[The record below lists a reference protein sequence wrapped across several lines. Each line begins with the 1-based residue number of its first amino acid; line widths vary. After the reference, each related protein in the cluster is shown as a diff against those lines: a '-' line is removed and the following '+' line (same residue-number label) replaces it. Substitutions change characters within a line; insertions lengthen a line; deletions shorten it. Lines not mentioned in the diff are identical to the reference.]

1 MPPTTP
7 KTPAN
12 IGDSHFQH
20 APTSI
25 ASPVP
30 KRGISDAALRAAKP
44 AVKPF
49 KIAAG
54 GGLYLEVMPGG
65 SKLWR
70 WKYRIGGKEN
80 RLAVGAYPDLL
91 LSAAREKAEV
101 ARKLVKAGIHPSHQ
115 KQLDRIK
122 VEHENANTFE
132 AVAREWLALKDW
144 EQVTKDKRLQM
155 LERVVFPSI
164 GLLPVRQI
172 VPAHILDILK
182 KTAKNAPTVAAEAQR
197 TMSGIFELAIST
209 LRADT
214 DPVYPVR
221 KALPTNKTQHKR
233 PLSSDEIGQ
242 LLRDLD
248 KHGGN
253 YQTGCAFR
261 LMWLTLARPGEVIE
275 AQWSEFDLDAGVW
288 RIPAERMKKRKEHA
302 SPLPHQAVEL
312 LRGMYTITGHST
324 HVFPHRD
331 DKTKPMT
338 TAAFRQMLFVL
349 GWAGKYSPHATRT
362 TGSTRLNEMGYS
374 ADWIERQL
382 AHDEPNAVRRTYN
395 HADYLTDRAKMMQQ
409 WANLLDD
416 WKKGESKVTPI
427 KSKTAA

>member
-1 MPPTTP
+1 MPLKTDNVPVDTAIKRTP
-7 KTPAN
+7 
-12 IGDSHFQH
+12 H
-20 APTSI
+20 APTAI
-25 ASPVP
+25 ATPAP
-30 KRGISDAALRAAKP
+30 KRGMSDAALRAAKP
-44 AVKPF
+44 ATKPF
-49 KIAAG
+49 KIAVG
-54 GGLYLEVMPGG
+54 GGLYLEVMPSG

-80 RLAVGAYPDLL
+80 RLALGAYPDLL
-91 LSAAREKAEV
+91 LSLAREKVET

-122 VEHENANTFE
+122 VQHEHANTFE
-132 AVAREWLALKDW
+132 AIAKEWLVLKDW

-182 KTAKNAPTVAAEAQR
+182 KTAKHAPTVAAEAQR

-209 LRADT
+209 LRADA

-221 KALPTNKTQHKR
+221 KSLRANKTQHKR

-248 KHGGN
+248 TQGGN

-331 DKTKPMT
+331 IKTKPMT

-395 HADYLTDRAKMMQQ
+395 HADYLSDRAKMMQQ

-427 KSKTAA
+427 KSKIAA